1 MLRLWISLQG
11 LLPAPGA
18 HEAGSARCAQVGKRL
33 GLNLTD
39 FWTLSRK
46 HLVHKSNER
55 ESERRLETSA
65 NAVSRLINYLLP
77 QPCPCAVVVSSA
89 WLYNTWMQSLD
100 QIAYTRS
107 AYEHIWH
114 ALFLEEKILQ
124 ESLVRCNFN
133 AAHGWPVRA
142 ALQLYNQAGKK
153 VKQRIADI
161 DAFYTGWGSQVT
173 ITDDQHLQ
181 ALADASAIF
190 GHLKLEWWP
199 CRGTLIALL
208 RHGRRSGLLSKG
220 KVDAVDH
227 DIDLMVALPS
237 PQHWPQI
244 RASIRRMLLE
254 RGWETCIG
262 GHSTEKRTALARA
275 NAHEDML
282 MCTKGNP
289 RVDLDIATYIT
300 EGSVL
305 FAQKYCLPQNSWLSE
320 GLTPE
325 DVNILRA
332 RAAELDREGY
342 MSMLSAMVPVRRHT
356 STSGNILG
364 KHLILADHDA
374 APTSLFEVQHM
385 IDLSVDQS
393 ELQPGTDQHDRSWWA
408 ANQNQTVPST
418 RSFSFT
424 GGILARSAV
433 EHSAMVRTYGP
444 DVDLA
449 LVEIED
455 SVAEDFWATVA
466 DAPRVELA
474 ESLPALQETV
484 RALGFPTGGRTL
496 CITEGV
502 VSRVDSIELTPPA
515 DTTLV
520 IQIDAAINPG
530 NSGGPVFDSRGYVAG
545 VAFCKDVRS
554 STDNIG
560 YVIPA
565 EVVRTFL
572 DRCGKARECYTL
584 SPSVPYRWHK
594 LENQSLRAAHK
605 VPHEI
610 SGVLLTSVAPFLE
623 GALKVSDVLM
633 KIDGRTIS
641 DDGQIELRGHELI
654 QHRYLLR
661 NKGIGDKTTFT
672 VFRDGEK

>member
-11 LLPAPGA
+11 LLLAPGA

-100 QIAYTRS
+100 HIAYTRN

-142 ALQLYNQAGKK
+142 ALQLYNQAGKE

-199 CRGTLIALL
+199 CRGTLIALM
-208 RHGRRSGLLSKG
+208 RHGKRSGLLSKG

-305 FAQKYCLPQNSWLSE
+305 FAQKYCLPQSLGSACWFPDDGTFHGSRGKLRVAAVRPLGRCKAGTLSIPCPRKPLEVLKASSPPWANISCVALPDVADRIQHSNYASVRNSWLSE

-325 DVNILRA
+325 DVDILRA

-342 MSMLSAMVPVRRHT
+342 MSMTPYFDNCWTHT
-356 STSGNILG
+356 
-364 KHLILADHDA
+364 
-374 APTSLFEVQHM
+374 
-385 IDLSVDQS
+385 
-393 ELQPGTDQHDRSWWA
+393 
-408 ANQNQTVPST
+408 
-418 RSFSFT
+418 
-424 GGILARSAV
+424 
-433 EHSAMVRTYGP
+433 
-444 DVDLA
+444 
-449 LVEIED
+449 
-455 SVAEDFWATVA
+455 
-466 DAPRVELA
+466 
-474 ESLPALQETV
+474 
-484 RALGFPTGGRTL
+484 
-496 CITEGV
+496 
-502 VSRVDSIELTPPA
+502 
-515 DTTLV
+515 
-520 IQIDAAINPG
+520 
-530 NSGGPVFDSRGYVAG
+530 
-545 VAFCKDVRS
+545 
-554 STDNIG
+554 
-560 YVIPA
+560 
-565 EVVRTFL
+565 
-572 DRCGKARECYTL
+572 
-584 SPSVPYRWHK
+584 
-594 LENQSLRAAHK
+594 RAA
-605 VPHEI
+605 
-610 SGVLLTSVAPFLE
+610 
-623 GALKVSDVLM
+623 
-633 KIDGRTIS
+633 
-641 DDGQIELRGHELI
+641 
-654 QHRYLLR
+654 
-661 NKGIGDKTTFT
+661 
-672 VFRDGEK
+672 